1 MFTPSPEALR
11 SVEKRL
17 LASGFL
23 QYEDWPFYQWSSAED
38 KPLTQEEVDAIC
50 TAILADEAAKEQAT
64 VPIESKKDKSKG
76 GRPRKGDAKL
86 KGISTL
92 VSPARYD
99 ELHAAASAMGV
110 SVSELVRPF
119 VDPVGARAQERVRQI
134 LKRGLSQEER
144 KQLRA
149 LAGIAANLNQLA
161 KLAHAENYARHATE
175 LASLAATIRDLVKS
189 FSE

>member
-1 MFTPSPEALR
+1 MFTPSPEALVA
-11 SVEKRL
+11 VEKKL
-17 LASGFL
+17 IASGFFRWD
-23 QYEDWPFYQWSSAED
+23 DWPFYQMYSAED
-38 KPLTQEEVDAIC
+38 EPLTQEEVDAIC
-50 TAILADEAAKEQAT
+50 TAILATEAAKEQAAAP
-64 VPIESKKDKSKG
+64 VEGKKDKGKG

-99 ELHAAASAMGV
+99 ELHTAASAMGV

-161 KLAHAENYARHATE
+161 KLAHTENYARHATE
-175 LASLAATIRDLVKS
+175 LTSLAATIRDLVKS
-189 FSE
+189 FSK

>member
-1 MFTPSPEALR
+1 MFTPSPKDLR
-11 SVEKRL
+11 SVEDRL

-23 QYEDWPFYQWSSAED
+23 RYEDWPFYQWYSAED
-38 KPLTQEEVDAIC
+38 ELLTQEEVTAIC
-50 TAILADEAAKEQAT
+50 TDILVTEAAKEQAAA
-64 VPIESKKDKSKG
+64 PEEEKKDKGKG
-76 GRPRKGDAKL
+76 GRPSKGNEKL

-119 VDPVGARAQERVRQI
+119 VDPAGARAQERIRQI
-134 LKRGLSQEER
+134 LKQGLSQEER

-175 LASLAATIRDLVKS
+175 LTSLAATIRDLVKS
-189 FSE
+189 FSK